1 MVGKSNFTSEN
12 ILPYSPQ
19 RDRALKTSKKEIK
32 NVEQAVSLIPKKISP
47 KYTQFKRVVKSI
59 WVKRLLVEEI

>member
-12 ILPYSPQ
+12 ILLYSPQ
-19 RDRALKTSKKEIK
+19 RDRALNTSKKEIK

-47 KYTQFKRVVKSI
+47 KYTQFKLVVKSI
-59 WVKRLLVEEI
+59 WVKRFLVEDI